1 MLPHQLEWVLEFWV
15 RVNKQ
20 TLAYITLSCS
30 IVKMLYEQHK
40 YNNRKLAHSVEQI
53 AAASLSLVYTGKEVQ
68 AQAQGLG
75 VPEV

>member
-1 MLPHQLEWVLEFWV
+1 
-15 RVNKQ
+15 
-20 TLAYITLSCS
+20 
-30 IVKMLYEQHK
+30 MLYEQHK